1 MKALS
6 ICTLGGQMERREKPG
21 STRDETARLAQ
32 LESRAA
38 GQPEGVRPAGWE
50 PGKVASLRV
59 VERHSSEIGLTSCW
73 RGKRI

>member
-1 MKALS
+1 
-6 ICTLGGQMERREKPG
+6 MERREKPG